1 MGTAT
6 QEDPQPL
13 NVVTVTYKQEQA
25 SCHGQALELVEL
37 IRNEAGISHSA
48 SQALLQHLL
57 NSLIASQ
64 KDLNV
69 LVPSLASECNQEI
82 FHTEED
88 IHESQD
94 FNRLTQLLD
103 ELTKTKEDD
112 QQRNWML
119 YEDEQSIVEY
129 HQMETRWS
137 IRKILIETFTLMCS
151 IDQPVISLM
160 LTSVLPLEVAQD
172 MFENSHD
179 LERLKH

>member
-1 MGTAT
+1 MDTATTAETIPEDSPRTAT
-6 QEDPQPL
+6 QEDPHPTP
-13 NVVTVTYKQEQA
+13 NVATVTYRQQQD

-48 SQALLQHLL
+48 SQILLQHLL

-69 LVPSLASECNQEI
+69 LVPSLASECSQQI
-82 FHTEED
+82 FHTESE

-94 FNRLTQLLD
+94 FNKLTQLLD

-119 YEDEQSIVEY
+119 YEDEDSI
-129 HQMETRWS
+129 
-137 IRKILIETFTLMCS
+137 
-151 IDQPVISLM
+151 ISNL
-160 LTSVLPLEVAQD
+160 
-172 MFENSHD
+172 
-179 LERLKH
+179 R

>member
-1 MGTAT
+1 MDTATTAETIPEDSSPRTAT
-6 QEDPQPL
+6 QEDPQPPNL
-13 NVVTVTYKQEQA
+13 VTVTYKQEQA

-88 IHESQD
+88 IHESQE
-94 FNRLTQLLD
+94 NLQENQTQAL
-103 ELTKTKEDD
+103 
-112 QQRNWML
+112 
-119 YEDEQSIVEY
+119 
-129 HQMETRWS
+129 
-137 IRKILIETFTLMCS
+137 
-151 IDQPVISLM
+151 
-160 LTSVLPLEVAQD
+160 
-172 MFENSHD
+172 
-179 LERLKH
+179 